1 MSSPSPQV
9 TNLLNKTTFLINTHS
24 CVLTFV
30 WQTAEPEFSYSTL
43 FFPFT
48 IFFPLLLRH
57 MLVTFSNEKWK
68 TYSVESS
75 VHKELL
81 STYYMVGTALGIWD
95 TLLNKTDKV
104 LPSWSLH

>member
-1 MSSPSPQV
+1 
-9 TNLLNKTTFLINTHS
+9 
-24 CVLTFV
+24 
-30 WQTAEPEFSYSTL
+30 
-43 FFPFT
+43 
-48 IFFPLLLRH
+48 

-104 LPSWSLH
+104 LPSWSLHWVDEGDTQQQISIRNKKIA